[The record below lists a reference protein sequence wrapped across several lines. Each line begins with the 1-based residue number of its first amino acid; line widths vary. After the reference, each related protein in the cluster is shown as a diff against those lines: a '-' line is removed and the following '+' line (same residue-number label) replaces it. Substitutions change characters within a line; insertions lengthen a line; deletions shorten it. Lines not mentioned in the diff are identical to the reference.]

1 MSGIERK
8 GDLDHREQQDQ
19 YPRGLQGPAPPNRR
33 RPRRDHRPQGRA
45 AGQPRLVRLGRRARQ
60 DQPNQNAPEVQERRA
75 RPANRPLHRGP
86 GEPPALHRDPG
97 RGRARRGGPEHRL
110 HQLHGEEV
118 PRREPVP
125 QPPAWRRADRP
136 VRGAATHDPDGLGD
150 PALAPPGTM
159 PQGMKA
165 LRRALAYLRSYK
177 REALGAFFALL
188 LVSAAN
194 LVTPQ
199 LIAYAIDT
207 GVTPPG
213 SPRAILLAVV
223 GLIAVA
229 LARGLFQFLQGYLAE
244 RASQGVAYDLR
255 NTLFEKIE
263 RLGFA
268 YYDRVE
274 TGQLVTRLTSDV
286 EQIRTFAGSGV
297 VQLASAAV
305 MLVGTTVL
313 LLVLDWRL
321 ALIALATV
329 PAIFVLLL
337 RFVRKIGPLFR
348 GVQQTLGRLN
358 TVLQEDLAGVRTI
371 RTYGREDFETA
382 RYRAVNE
389 DLLRRNLET
398 VYTFSNN
405 FPFIFL
411 LANVGTLLIV
421 LFGGLQVIGG
431 GLLVGELIAFN
442 TYLGFLLFPILTIG
456 FLAAQISRAGASA
469 QRVFTILDAPVAVQ
483 DAPDAVRLPP
493 IRCRVEFDDV
503 RFRYPGSEKEILGGV
518 SLHVEPGQTAAILG
532 TTGSGKSTL
541 VNLIPRFYDV
551 TGGAVR
557 LDGHD
562 VRDVTLSSL
571 RARIGIVLQETL
583 LFSGTVRD
591 NIAYGRPDATRE
603 EVEAAAT
610 AAQAD
615 EFIRRLPRGYDTVVG
630 ERGVGLSGG
639 QRQRIAIARALLV
652 DPRLLILDDST
663 SAVDAETESAIQ
675 ASLDELMRDAER
687 TVFVIAQRVSTV
699 RDADQILVL
708 DDGKIAARG
717 THEELLRDSALY
729 NEILGSQL
737 TTEKAG
743 AGA

>member
-1 MSGIERK
+1 
-8 GDLDHREQQDQ
+8 
-19 YPRGLQGPAPPNRR
+19 
-33 RPRRDHRPQGRA
+33 
-45 AGQPRLVRLGRRARQ
+45 
-60 DQPNQNAPEVQERRA
+60 
-75 RPANRPLHRGP
+75 
-86 GEPPALHRDPG
+86 
-97 RGRARRGGPEHRL
+97 
-110 HQLHGEEV
+110 
-118 PRREPVP
+118 
-125 QPPAWRRADRP
+125 
-136 VRGAATHDPDGLGD
+136 
-150 PALAPPGTM
+150 M
-159 PQGMKA
+159 PQGTKA

-177 REALGAFFALL
+177 REAFGAFFALL

-286 EQIRTFAGSGV
+286 EQIRSFAGSGV

-337 RFVRKIGPLFR
+337 QFVRKIGPLFR

-382 RYRAVNE
+382 RYRVVNE

-431 GLLVGELIAFN
+431 RLLVGELIAFN

-469 QRVFTILDAPVAVQ
+469 QRVFEILDAPVEVQ
-483 DAPDAVRLPP
+483 DAPDAVPLPP

-551 TGGAVR
+551 TGGAMR

-571 RARIGIVLQETL
+571 RAQIGIVLQETL

-603 EVEAAAT
+603 EVEAAAA

-663 SAVDAETESAIQ
+663 SAVDAETEAAIQ
-675 ASLDELMRDAER
+675 ESLDRLMREGDR
-687 TVFVIAQRVSTV
+687 TVFVIAQRISTV
-699 RDADQILVL
+699 RDADVILVL
-708 DDGKIAARG
+708 DEGKIAARG
-717 THEELLRDSALY
+717 THEELLRDSELY

-743 AGA
+743 A